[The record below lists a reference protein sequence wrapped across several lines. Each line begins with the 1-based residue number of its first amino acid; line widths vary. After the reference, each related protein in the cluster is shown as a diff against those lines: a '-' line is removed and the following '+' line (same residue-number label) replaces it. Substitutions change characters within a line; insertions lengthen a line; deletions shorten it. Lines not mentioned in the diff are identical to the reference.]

1 VPCAGTTGFAVGF
14 LTSEF
19 QVQRE
24 SGGWESFASV
34 YVPTNHLYLGAILC
48 FPQSALRVSDLSM
61 EEAVRIAL
69 TGGTAFPDTIRERSA
84 SEELPQLASTPRE

>member
-1 VPCAGTTGFAVGF
+1 
-14 LTSEF
+14 
-19 QVQRE
+19 
-24 SGGWESFASV
+24 
-34 YVPTNHLYLGAILC
+34 
-48 FPQSALRVSDLSM
+48 M